1 MLVVEDVWKSFNNKS
16 VLKGVNL
23 EVKEGEV
30 VSLLGPNGAGKTTLL
45 KIVTGILRPDRG
57 KVVING
63 FNPEDLRART
73 FIGFCPQEPGLI
85 EDLTGLE
92 NMLFYARLQGLDGRK
107 VIGKI
112 KELLKNMGLAMD
124 MNKPVRKYS
133 GGMKKKLSL
142 ATTLIHDPKML
153 ILDEPTTG
161 MDPGVR
167 RDVWKIIEE
176 ERKSNKA
183 ILLATHYME
192 EAEVLSDRVYIIN
205 QGGIVAVGTPEELK
219 SRYAPPSVIE
229 IELYK
234 FPKDIDEAF
243 RGSSLSYTM
252 HENKV
257 RVHSENTEEDIPR
270 LVTLIHE
277 KGGAVRSLN
286 VTKPTLEDVFLRLT
300 GRGLNI

>member
-57 KVVING
+57 KVMING

-124 MNKPVRKYS
+124 MNKLVRKYS

-205 QGGIVAVGTPEELK
+205 QGEIVAVGTPEELK
-219 SRYAPPSVIE
+219 SRYAPLSVIE

-234 FPKDIDEAF
+234 FPEDIDEAF

-277 KGGAVRSLN
+277 KGGAVRCLN